1 MTRPRKRP
9 PEPVSAA
16 APPPPGAAPCHLAE
30 LTVEN
35 LAVVERVRIPLG
47 PGFVAC
53 TGETGVG
60 KSLLV
65 GAVRLLA
72 GGRASSQQIRKGCDK
87 AEVEGVFR
95 NVPEAARGLLAAAGI
110 DVPGEDLVVRRVIA
124 QGGEGAAYVN
134 DRRVGLALLAQVGAE
149 LIDVQGQ
156 HAHRSLL
163 SEGAHGALLDGV
175 GGLGPEVAAY
185 RAEYG
190 RLKDVLAAIA
200 AAETGRRE
208 AEARAA
214 FLDLALEE
222 IGGVAP
228 EAGEDDAL
236 AEELARLSHA
246 ERLKSLSDE
255 AFATLYADPEAVLGR
270 LGRVSGAIDEIAAVS
285 PPQGE
290 TAQLVADA
298 RLLLEEAADALRRFR
313 DGTRADPAR
322 EAEVTARLGLLE
334 GLKRKYG
341 RNLEE
346 VLATAAGY
354 ERERREAGDLSG
366 RLEAL
371 GAERDG
377 LLSSLAARADRLHA
391 GRKAA
396 AGRLCAEVG
405 GHFARLAMPHA
416 RLEVEISGL
425 SEGFAFGAEGIAVA
439 TDGISAG
446 PAGRVRLGPEGR
458 DRVRFLLAANPGE
471 DPKPLAKVASGGELS
486 RILLAIKRVL
496 IDVDPLP
503 VLVFD
508 EVDAGIGGAVA
519 AQVGRMLQALAKGPH
534 QVFCVTHLPQIA
546 SLADRHLRVTK
557 ETDGTRTRTRVDDLD
572 PAARVEEVARMLGGA
587 RVTETTVEHAR
598 EMLAAG

>member
-1 MTRPRKRP
+1 VTKPRK
-9 PEPVSAA
+9 PV
-16 APPPPGAAPCHLAE
+16 PAAPCHLAE
-30 LTVEN
+30 LAVEN
-35 LAVVERVRIPLG
+35 LSVVERVRVPLG

-72 GGRASSQQIRKGCDK
+72 GARASSQAIRKGCDR

-95 NVPEAARGLLAAAGI
+95 DIPEAARSILDEAGI
-110 DVPGEDLVVRRVIA
+110 EIDTGGLVIRRVIRHGA
-124 QGGEGAAYVN
+124 EGAAYVN
-134 DRRVGLALLAQVGAE
+134 DRRVGLALLSALGAE

-163 SEGAHGALLDGV
+163 SESAHEALLDGV
-175 GGLGPEVAAY
+175 GGLLPEVAAY

-190 RLKDVLAAIA
+190 RLKATLAAME
-200 AAETGRRE
+200 AAEAGLRE
-208 AEARAA
+208 TEARTA
-214 FLDLALEE
+214 FLDFALEE
-222 IGGVAP
+222 IGEVAP

-236 AEELARLSHA
+236 AEDLARLSHA

-255 AFATLYADPEAVLGR
+255 AFSHIYADPDAVLGR
-270 LGRVSGAIDEIAAVS
+270 LGHVSEAIAEIAAVS
-285 PPQGE
+285 PAMGE
-290 TAQLVADA
+290 TGKLVAEA
-298 RLLLEEAADALRRFR
+298 RVLLEEAADALRRFR
-313 DGTRADPAR
+313 DETRADPAR
-322 EAEVTARLGLLE
+322 EAEATARLGRLE

-341 RNLEE
+341 RTLEE
-346 VLATAAGY
+346 VLTTARAF
-354 ERERREAGDLSG
+354 ERERSGAGDLSG

-371 GAERDG
+371 GAERDA
-377 LLSSLAARADRLHA
+377 LLKSLAARADRLHD
-391 GRKAA
+391 GRVEA
-396 AGRLCAEVG
+396 AGRLGEAVG
-405 GHFARLAMPHA
+405 AHFGRLAMPHA
-416 RLEVEISGL
+416 RLEVEISD
-425 SEGFAFGAEGIAVA
+425 VP
-439 TDGISAG
+439 DGISAG
-446 PAGRVRLGPEGR
+446 DVRLGPEGR
-458 DRVRFLLAANPGE
+458 DRIRFLLAANPGE

-519 AQVGRMLQALAKGPH
+519 EQVGRMLQALAKGPH

-557 ETDGTRTRTRVDDLD
+557 ETDGARTRTRVDDLD
-572 PAARVEEVARMLGGA
+572 AAARVEEVARMLGGA
-587 RVTETTVEHAR
+587 KVTETTVEHAR

>member
-1 MTRPRKRP
+1 MTRSRKRP
-9 PEPVSAA
+9 PISAEPA
-16 APPPPGAAPCHLAE
+16 CHLAE
-30 LTVEN
+30 LAVEN
-35 LAVVERVRIPLG
+35 LSVVERVRVPLG

-72 GGRASSQQIRKGCDK
+72 GGRASSQAIRKGCDK

-95 NVPEAARGLLAAAGI
+95 DIPEAVRGILDEAGI
-110 DVPGEDLVVRRVIA
+110 EIDTGDLVIRRVIRHGA
-124 QGGEGAAYVN
+124 EGAAYVN
-134 DRRVGLALLAQVGAE
+134 DRRVGLALLSSVGAE

-163 SEGAHGALLDGV
+163 SEAAHGALLDGV
-175 GGLGPEVAAY
+175 GGLLAQVAEY

-190 RLKDVLAAIA
+190 RLRDVLAAIE
-200 AAETGRRE
+200 AAETGLKE
-208 AEARAA
+208 AEARTA
-214 FLDLALEE
+214 FLDFALDE

-246 ERLKSLSDE
+246 ERLKSLSDD
-255 AFATLYADPEAVLGR
+255 AFSQLYADPEAVLGR
-270 LGRVSGAIDEIAAVS
+270 LGRVSEAIDEMAAVS
-285 PPQGE
+285 PALGE
-290 TAQLVADA
+290 TGKLVAEA
-298 RLLLEEAADALRRFR
+298 RVLLEEAADALRRFR

-322 EAEVTARLGLLE
+322 EAEAGARLGRLE

-341 RNLEE
+341 RTLAE
-346 VLATAAGY
+346 VLSTARAFAE
-354 ERERREAGDLSG
+354 ERQQAGDLSG

-371 GAERDG
+371 GAERDA
-377 LLSSLAARADRLHA
+377 LLKSLAARADRLHA
-391 GRKAA
+391 GRVEA
-396 AGRLCAEVG
+396 AGRLAAEVG
-405 GHFARLAMPHA
+405 AHFTRLAMPHA

-425 SEGFAFGAEGIAVA
+425 SEGIAFGA
-439 TDGISAG
+439 DGI
-446 PAGRVRLGPEGR
+446 PAGKARLGPDGR

-519 AQVGRMLQALAKGPH
+519 EQVGRMLQALARGSH

-587 RVTETTVEHAR
+587 KVTQTTVEHAR

>member
-1 MTRPRKRP
+1 MTRVRKRP
-9 PEPVSAA
+9 PQGSNTPVPTV
-16 APPPPGAAPCHLAE
+16 APNPPGAASCHLAE
-30 LTVEN
+30 LAVEN

-72 GGRASSQQIRKGCDK
+72 GGRASSQQIRSGCDK

-95 NVPEAARGLLAAAGI
+95 HVPEAVWAVLAEAGI
-110 DVPGEDLVVRRVIA
+110 DAPAQELVVRRVIA

-163 SEGAHGALLDGV
+163 SEAAHGALLDGV
-175 GGLGPEVAAY
+175 GGLVPEVAAY

-190 RLKDVLAAIA
+190 RLKDTLAAIA
-200 AAETGRRE
+200 AAEAGLRE
-208 AEARAA
+208 AEARTA
-214 FLDLALEE
+214 FLDFALEE
-222 IGGVAP
+222 IGAVGP

-236 AEELARLSHA
+236 AEELGRLGHA
-246 ERLKSLSDE
+246 ERLKSLSEE
-255 AFATLYADPEAVLGR
+255 AYSSLYADPEAVLGR
-270 LGRVSGAIDEIAAVS
+270 LGRIAEAVAEITAVT
-285 PPQGE
+285 PAFGE
-290 TAQLVADA
+290 TGKLVAEA
-298 RLLLEEAADALRRFR
+298 RVLLEEAADALRRFR
-313 DGTRADPAR
+313 DETRADPAR
-322 EAEVTARLGLLE
+322 EADASSRLGRLE

-341 RNLEE
+341 RTLAE
-346 VLATAAGY
+346 VLGTAQEF
-354 ERERREAGDLSG
+354 ERERRAAGDLSG

-371 GAERDG
+371 GAERDA
-377 LLSSLAARADRLHA
+377 LLKSLSDRAERLHA
-391 GRKAA
+391 ARGKA

-425 SEGFAFGAEGIAVA
+425 SEG
-439 TDGISAG
+439 ISAG
-446 PAGRVRLGPEGR
+446 KAYLGPEGR

-471 DPKPLAKVASGGELS
+471 DAKPLAKVASGGELS

-519 AQVGRMLQALAKGPH
+519 AQVGRMLQALARGPH

-557 ETDGTRTRTRVDDLD
+557 ETDGARTRTRVDNLD
-572 PAARVEEVARMLGGA
+572 SAARVDEVARMLGGA

>member
-1 MTRPRKRP
+1 
-9 PEPVSAA
+9 
-16 APPPPGAAPCHLAE
+16 
-30 LTVEN
+30 
-35 LAVVERVRIPLG
+35 VVERVRIPLG

-72 GGRASSQQIRKGCDK
+72 GGRASSQQIRKGCAK

-95 NVPEAARGLLAAAGI
+95 HVPEAVWAVLAEAGI
-110 DVPGEDLVVRRVIA
+110 DAPADELVVRRVIA

-134 DRRVGLALLAQVGAE
+134 DRRVGLALLARVGAE

-163 SEGAHGALLDGV
+163 SEAAHGALLDGV
-175 GGLGPEVAAY
+175 GGLVPEVAAY

-190 RLKDVLAAIA
+190 RLRDTLAALATAEA
-200 AAETGRRE
+200 ALRE
-208 AEARAA
+208 AEARTA
-214 FLDLALEE
+214 FLDFALEE

-236 AEELARLSHA
+236 AEELGRLSHA
-246 ERLKSLSDE
+246 ERLKSLSEE
-255 AFATLYADPEAVLGR
+255 AFSSLYADPEAVLGR
-270 LGRVSGAIDEIAAVS
+270 LGRIAEAVAEIAAVS
-285 PPQGE
+285 PAQGE
-290 TAQLVADA
+290 TAKLVAEA
-298 RLLLEEAADALRRFR
+298 RVLLEEAADALRRFR
-313 DGTRADPAR
+313 DETRADPAR
-322 EAEVTARLGLLE
+322 EAEATARLGRLE

-341 RNLEE
+341 RTLEE
-346 VLATAAGY
+346 VLATAAGF
-354 ERERREAGDLSG
+354 ERERRAAGDLSG

-371 GAERDG
+371 GAERDT
-377 LLSSLAARADRLHA
+377 LLKSLSARADRLHA
-391 GRKAA
+391 ARGEA

-425 SEGFAFGAEGIAVA
+425 S
-439 TDGISAG
+439 DGI
-446 PAGRVRLGPEGR
+446 PAGKVHLGPEGR

-471 DPKPLAKVASGGELS
+471 DAKPLAKVASGGELS

-519 AQVGRMLQALAKGPH
+519 AQVGRMLQALARGPH

-557 ETDGTRTRTRVDDLD
+557 ETDGSRTRTRVDDLD
-572 PAARVEEVARMLGGA
+572 PAARVDEVARMLGGA
-587 RVTETTVEHAR
+587 KVTETTVEHAR